1 MPRYYLDVRSR
12 FGLDEDLNGLDL
24 PDLDAAH
31 AVAMEMGHRLWER
44 LTGAPP
50 DARRD
55 IAIEIIDEG
64 FEMVLVIPYPEVEG
78 GQQLPSQ
85 VDLILP
91 GAGI

>member
-12 FGLDEDLNGLDL
+12 FGLDEDLDGLDL

-31 AVAMEMGHRLWER
+31 AVALEMGHNLRER

-50 DARRD
+50 DAQWD

-64 FEMVLVIPYPEVEG
+64 FQMVLVIPYSELG
-78 GQQLPSQ
+78 RGQQLPSQ

>member
-12 FGLDEDLNGLDL
+12 FGLDEDLKGLDL

-31 AVAMEMGHRLWER
+31 AVALEMGHNLRER
-44 LTGAPP
+44 LTGVSP

-55 IAIEIIDEG
+55 IAIQIIDEG
-64 FEMVLVIPYPEVEG
+64 FEMVLVIPYSELEG

-85 VDLILP
+85 VGLISP

>member
-12 FGLDEDLNGLDL
+12 FGFDEDLNGLDL

-31 AVAMEMGHRLWER
+31 TVALDMGHNLRER
-44 LTGAPP
+44 LAGAPP
-50 DARRD
+50 EARCD
-55 IAIEIIDEG
+55 IVIEIIDEG
-64 FEMVLVIPYPEVEG
+64 FQIVLVIPYSELER
-78 GQQLPSQ
+78 GQQLPPQ